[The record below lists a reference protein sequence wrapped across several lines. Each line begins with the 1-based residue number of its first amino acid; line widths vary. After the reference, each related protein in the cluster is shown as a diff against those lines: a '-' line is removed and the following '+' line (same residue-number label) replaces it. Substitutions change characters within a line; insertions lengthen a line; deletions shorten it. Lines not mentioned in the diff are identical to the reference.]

1 MFLIGLTGGI
11 ASGKS
16 TVASILVSL
25 GIDVIDA
32 DKIARE
38 VVEPGK
44 PAWVQIRRE
53 FGSEVLLSDGQLNR
67 PALGRIVFNDHDKR
81 RRLNRI
87 THPEIHKEM
96 FFQSLKL
103 FLKGRQFV
111 VVDVP
116 LLYETKTMLRFVR
129 KVIVVKCSPAQQV
142 ERLMLRNGFTEDEA
156 RKRIESQL
164 PLEQKCGLAD
174 YVIDN
179 TGDPDALR
187 AQVEDVVRQLRG
199 SWAHWKVRGTVLVV
213 MVGLL
218 TGVAWLIARVSS
230 ALYL

>member
-67 PALGRIVFNDHDKR
+67 PALGRIVFSDHDKR

-199 SWAHWKVRGTVLVV
+199 SWAHWKVRGAVLVV

-218 TGVAWLIARVSS
+218 AGVAWLIARVSS

>member
-96 FFQSLKL
+96 FFQSLKF

-199 SWAHWKVRGTVLVV
+199 SWAHWKVRGAVLVV

>member
-142 ERLMLRNGFTEDEA
+142 ERLMLRNGFTEEEA
-156 RKRIESQL
+156 SKRIESQL

-199 SWAHWKVRGTVLVV
+199 SWAHWKVRGAVLVV

-230 ALYL
+230 ALHL

>member
-96 FFQSLKL
+96 AFQSLKL
-103 FLKGRQFV
+103 FLRGRQFV

-142 ERLMLRNGFTEDEA
+142 ERLMLRNGFTEEEA
-156 RKRIESQL
+156 RKRIESQI
-164 PLEQKCGLAD
+164 PLEQKCGMAD

-179 TGDPDALR
+179 SGDPDALR

-199 SWAHWKVRGTVLVV
+199 SWAHWKMRGAVLVV

-218 TGVAWLIARVSS
+218 TGVTWLIARVSS